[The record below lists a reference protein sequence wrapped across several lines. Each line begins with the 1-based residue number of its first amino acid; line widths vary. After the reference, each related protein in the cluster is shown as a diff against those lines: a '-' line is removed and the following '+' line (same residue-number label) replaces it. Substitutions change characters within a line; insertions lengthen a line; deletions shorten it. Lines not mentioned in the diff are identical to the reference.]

1 MQLRPPFTS
10 SLLPSFSRGLFR
22 TPVHPSASFRVLVPT
37 TSPQPKTTTPNP
49 HSPRHTLTLHPV
61 PRIRKPGIFSPRPT
75 KIQAC
80 EPTRHTASGHP
91 IHRHSRGRNSP
102 PYASTIDET
111 GGRGVPTTSHRP
123 RQIVPLRTLLSE
135 FPSRLPPP
143 HESPEPAHPHRLFHR
158 PAIAP
163 TATSVLLP
171 SSSPGAKTHNK
182 MTLLPSAYL
191 RHTTGITHTKHP
203 LRIIPP
209 LMLNPNPQTTTQHKY
224 LYIVNIHLITL

>member
-37 TSPQPKTTTPNP
+37 TSPQSKTTTPNP

-91 IHRHSRGRNSP
+91 L
-102 PYASTIDET
+102 
-111 GGRGVPTTSHRP
+111 HRP

-143 HESPEPAHPHRLFHR
+143 HDPPNPPIRTAFSTVLQLRRQPPPYFFHR
-158 PAIAP
+158 P
-163 TATSVLLP
+163 LP
-171 SSSPGAKTHNK
+171 AQKHIIKWP
-182 MTLLPSAYL
+182 YFL
-191 RHTTGITHTKHP
+191 RHISG
-203 LRIIPP
+203 IPP
-209 LMLNPNPQTTTQHKY
+209 ASLTPNTPCALSLHSC
-224 LYIVNIHLITL
+224 

>member
-37 TSPQPKTTTPNP
+37 TSPQSKTTTPNP

-102 PYASTIDET
+102 PHASTIDET

-123 RQIVPLRTLLSE
+123 CQIVPLRTLLSE

-158 PAIAP
+158 PELRRQP
-163 TATSVLLP
+163 PPYFFHRPLP
-171 SSSPGAKTHNK
+171 AQKHIIKWP
-182 MTLLPSAYL
+182 YFF
-191 RHTTGITHTKHP
+191 RHISG
-203 LRIIPP
+203 IPP
-209 LMLNPNPQTTTQHKY
+209 ASLTPNTSCALSLHSC
-224 LYIVNIHLITL
+224 

>member
-49 HSPRHTLTLHPV
+49 HSPRHT
-61 PRIRKPGIFSPRPT
+61 
-75 KIQAC
+75 
-80 EPTRHTASGHP
+80 ASGHP

-102 PYASTIDET
+102 PHASTIDET
-111 GGRGVPTTSHRP
+111 GGRSVPTTSHRP
-123 RQIVPLRTLLSE
+123 CQIVPLRTLLSE

-143 HESPEPAHPHRLFHR
+143 HDPPNPPIRTAFSTVLQLRRQPPPYFFHR
-158 PAIAP
+158 P
-163 TATSVLLP
+163 LP
-171 SSSPGAKTHNK
+171 AQKHIIKWP
-182 MTLLPSAYL
+182 YFL
-191 RHTTGITHTKHP
+191 RHISGIPPASLTPNTP

-209 LMLNPNPQTTTQHKY
+209 LMLNPIPQTTTQHKY